1 MDKFHYDICYS
12 IAFYIYIFLAFKGSL
27 HRSLVTEVCHL
38 FGLGIYVTLHCRDL
52 CYDLLAYFKRMAKLI
67 EFHRKVNRILS
78 LGECIQIVPYSLF
91 LIK

>member
-1 MDKFHYDICYS
+1 M
-12 IAFYIYIFLAFKGSL
+12 GSL
-27 HRSLVTEVCHL
+27 HRSLVTEFCHL
-38 FGLGIYVTLHCRDL
+38 FGLGIYVTLHGRDL
-52 CYDLLAYFKRMAKLI
+52 CYDLLAYSKLI